1 LLCAHG
7 LRIRRILRFGLSFR
21 QLKELWGKSVPVV
34 RMALSYL
41 TAVGGANF
49 IPAGIR

>member
-7 LRIRRILRFGLSFR
+7 LRIRRIQRFGLSFR
-21 QLKELWGKSVPVV
+21 QLKELWGKFGHVV

-41 TAVGGANF
+41 TAVGAANF